1 MYNIMMV
8 AKARATRVTHLF
20 SEKTKKELPD
30 EFTAVS
36 QRYSKGNVAIFAQ
49 DVASLRTILPPPKQ
63 EIHEAMCTLFIGP
76 SVAPT
81 RENIRELSPVV
92 VSKTRVECMINFL
105 LSKNAFYV
113 GADVTFSPENLAALF
128 ADGEGDVGIPNAV
141 EVCCLPDSTL
151 EADGYADR
159 GAAVAS
165 QPHTDIVMEA
175 VGYTVGERSPK
186 NLREMK
192 ALAVAWCLDKQN
204 FIKMQSG
211 SKFLSDRDPGLLTD
225 SQRISFAQQ
234 VKNLLLQSDGTFQ
247 RDPNFAYVCWNIMQ
261 KAEKWEL
268 NPEAKASN
276 KAEKKALRT
285 LGCLK
290 LLAKDLKGSSGYK
303 QCRRNE
309 IRALMKKMAT
319 PALFMTLN
327 PADILDPLLGA
338 MGGIDPE
345 DWAKMDGFQRKLF
358 VAKNPAPAAQF
369 FDEMQRLLRHGG
381 GPRARNVALS
391 HARLD

>member
-1 MYNIMMV
+1 
-8 AKARATRVTHLF
+8 
-20 SEKTKKELPD
+20 
-30 EFTAVS
+30 
-36 QRYSKGNVAIFAQ
+36 
-49 DVASLRTILPPPKQ
+49 
-63 EIHEAMCTLFIGP
+63 
-76 SVAPT
+76 
-81 RENIRELSPVV
+81 ENIRELSPVV

-105 LSKNAFYV
+105 LSKNAFYI

-159 GAAVAS
+159 GATVES
-165 QPHTDIVMEA
+165 QPHTNIVMEA

-192 ALAVAWCLDKQN
+192 ASTVAWCLDKQN

-211 SKFLSDRDPGLLTD
+211 SKFLSDRDPGLLTFAFPNLDPWGIGGFHEPNRSD

-247 RDPNFAYVCWNIMQ
+247 RDPNFRYVCWNIMQ
-261 KAEKWEL
+261 KAEVNKHVTFRTSVSTQSNVVSEIEKMGPLLTDLMKKWEL

-285 LGCLK
+285 LGRLK

-358 VAKNPAPAAQF
+358 VAKNPAPAAQS
-369 FDEMQRLLRHGG
+369 DVRCI
-381 GPRARNVALS
+381 
-391 HARLD
+391 ARLARQCGKVVGRC